1 MKDIKKGYSLI
12 EVLVV
17 LAIIAIILAISPISL
32 RGIIKE
38 YQFKQDVLELK
49 GDILYIRSQSIA
61 TGNTYKMNF
70 NMSSNSY
77 DVIETGTRIRRIKQ
91 KTFHNDTKI
100 ISNNFP
106 SNSLY
111 FSSTGAPNQGGT
123 IIIGNNLGYRSSIRV
138 RPATGKIKIEYE
150 K

>member
-1 MKDIKKGYSLI
+1 MKDIRKGYSLI

-17 LAIIAIILAISPISL
+17 LSIIAIILAISPISFG
-32 RGIIKE
+32 GIIKE
-38 YQFKQDVLELK
+38 YQFKQDILELK
-49 GDILYIRSQSIA
+49 SDILYIRSQSIT
-61 TGNTYKMNF
+61 TGNIYKINF

-77 DVIETGTRIRRIKQ
+77 DVIETGSRIRRIKQ
-91 KTFHNDTKI
+91 KNFNKDMKLLY
-100 ISNNFP
+100 NNFP

-111 FSSTGAPNQGGT
+111 FSSIGAPNQGGT
-123 IIIGNNLGYRSSIRV
+123 IVIRGSSGHRCSIRV